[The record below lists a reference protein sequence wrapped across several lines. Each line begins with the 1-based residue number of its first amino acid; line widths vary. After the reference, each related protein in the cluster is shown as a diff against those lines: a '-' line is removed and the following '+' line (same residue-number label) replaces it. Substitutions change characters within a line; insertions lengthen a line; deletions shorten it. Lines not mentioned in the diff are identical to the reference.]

1 MIPKYRIIIICLAVA
16 FQWGCGYVQMIG
28 DEVTDSIAAIELQG
42 PAITS
47 EPEPEPNSV
56 LMGKITGRLSQD
68 VPVAVV
74 AFTKQFSA
82 TQNTQTMQLADYLM
96 LSKPGPYTMF
106 VPAGHYNLL
115 AFIDSNRNFILEPNE
130 FAGRYGNPDLVSL
143 KAYQVVGDLDIQLSA
158 PGKKRFDYAI
168 SLRKLPLRETNTR
181 TLENGGT
188 VQLYD
193 EIFLKKYGEMG
204 LWRPDAFIEKFGA
217 DIYAPEKYDPAKT
230 PVLFVHGAG
239 GTPRDWMYL
248 EKKVDRQ
255 HFQPWFFYYPSGL
268 RLKAVSDL
276 LYYKIK
282 HLHETYRFE
291 RLYIVAHSM
300 GGLVARS
307 FINRSSTDATGGILR
322 VFLTFSTPW
331 GGEKA
336 AKLGVN
342 SSPVHVASWED
353 MAPDSQFLD
362 GLYQKKIPPQ
372 VNFYIFFSYGGNKR
386 IHWAANDGTVTL
398 QSQLDV
404 RAKSAASRI
413 DGFYENHMGILHSS
427 EAGAKFE
434 QLLAAERVATG
445 TGTAKSQPKGI
456 ALAPP
461 PPAKSTKKT
470 VGLKSEQTTNTP
482 TTDHL
487 PPEVKNYIAMLKSKD
502 SARQR
507 KAARLVYKKRL
518 KYPELFDAAEGT
530 LKKGYLINLNDN
542 GHIDAMSWMCTLL
555 GASGQARYRPT
566 LEKVARETPDIKIKR
581 NAQRN
586 LKKLK

>member
-1 MIPKYRIIIICLAVA
+1 MIPKYRIIIICLAIA
-16 FQWGCGYVQMIG
+16 FHWGCSYVLMVG

-42 PAITS
+42 PTITS

-56 LMGKITGRLSQD
+56 LMGKVTGRLSHD
-68 VPVAVV
+68 VPVVVV

-82 TQNTQTMQLADYLM
+82 KQNTQTMQLVDYLM

-115 AFIDSNRNFILEPNE
+115 AFIDSNRNFILEPDE
-130 FAGRYGNPDLVSL
+130 FAGQYGNPDLVSL
-143 KAYQVVGDLDIQLSA
+143 KAYKVVGDLDIQLST

-168 SLRKLPLRETNTR
+168 SLQKLSLRETNASA
-181 TLENGGT
+181 LENGGT

-193 EIFLKKYGEMG
+193 EIFLKKYGEKG
-204 LWRPDAFIEKFGA
+204 LWRPDVFIEEFGA

-239 GTPRDWMYL
+239 GTPRDWIYL
-248 EKKVDRQ
+248 EKRVDRQ
-255 HFQPWFFYYPSGL
+255 HFQPWFYYYPSGL

-307 FINRSSTDATGGILR
+307 FINRAGTDATGGILR
-322 VFLTFSTPW
+322 VFLTISTPW
-331 GGEKA
+331 AGEKA
-336 AKLGVN
+336 AKLGIN
-342 SSPVHVASWED
+342 NSPVYVASWED

-386 IHWAANDGTVTL
+386 MHWDANDGTVTL
-398 QSQLDV
+398 QSQLDP
-404 RAKSAASRI
+404 RAKSSASRI
-413 DGFYENHMGILHSS
+413 DGFYENHTGILHSG

-434 QLLAAERVATG
+434 QLLAAERVAAE
-445 TGTAKSQPKGI
+445 TGTAISQPQGI
-456 ALAPP
+456 AFAPP
-461 PPAKSTKKT
+461 PPGMSTTETVNFKSDPA
-470 VGLKSEQTTNTP
+470 TNTP
-482 TTDHL
+482 ETEHL
-487 PPEVKNYIAMLKSKD
+487 PPKIKKYIEMLESKD
-502 SARQR
+502 SAQQR

-518 KYPELFDAAEGT
+518 KNPELFVAAEGM
-530 LKKGYLINLNDN
+530 LIKGYLINLNDT

-555 GASGQARYRPT
+555 GVSRQVRYRPT

-581 NAQRN
+581 NAQKN
-586 LKKLK
+586 LKRLK